1 MDREVTIHLLD
12 DSFMRITVWINGRY
26 IVYKTI
32 AYTQLRKYK
41 FTKRYP
47 YPEFEYIL
55 IDYKFNKLIINDS
68 KYIFKCLKKL
78 ER

>member
-1 MDREVTIHLLD
+1 MD
-12 DSFMRITVWINGRY
+12 DSFIKITVWVDGKY
-26 IVYKTI
+26 IDYKTI

-55 IDYKFNKLIINDS
+55 IDDRLNKPIINNS
-68 KYIFKCLKKL
+68 EYIFKRLKKL

>member
-1 MDREVTIHLLD
+1 
-12 DSFMRITVWINGRY
+12 MRITVWVNGRY

-47 YPEFEYIL
+47 YPEFEYTL
-55 IDYKFNKLIINDS
+55 IDDNNHIINDS
-68 KYIFKCLKKL
+68 EYIFKCFKKL